1 MWSYKINKQFYNITY
16 CEQDQQLQVL
26 TTLIAIT
33 KIYKRKITDIEMQD
47 VVWDLK
53 IYNEL
58 IHKINIQ
65 CVIYDV
71 TCYTYIYKAY
81 KYKGST
87 M

>member
-47 VVWDLK
+47 VV
-53 IYNEL
+53 
-58 IHKINIQ
+58 
-65 CVIYDV
+65 
-71 TCYTYIYKAY
+71 
-81 KYKGST
+81 
-87 M
+87 